1 MDNSSRRRALGIQ
14 PADFFLPA
22 ILAVLAIGLAV
33 FQARFYNHLNLLNV
47 TRNTAVLTLVGGAQA
62 FVIISGGFDVSI
74 GAVVAFTSVACAMV
88 MASAAAGL
96 GPDLAAVFG
105 VPAGIGIGALVGLV
119 TGLGV
124 AILDVSPFM
133 MTLGMTSVVLGLAF
147 FLTSGSPIYGL
158 PDAFINAAGRNFY
171 YGLPAT
177 VWVAVLVL
185 IVLVF
190 VQRQTR
196 FGRHLYAIGG
206 NRDAARL
213 SGVPTRRYLIYAYIL
228 SGALSGVVGVLLTAR
243 LGSGQ
248 ANLGSEL
255 TMQSIA
261 VAVIAGINLRG
272 GVGKVERV
280 VLSAIFVAVVANAMN
295 LLRIDSKIQ
304 TIVLG
309 IALLLAVAIDQ
320 NWRGSKHA
328 G

>member
-1 MDNSSRRRALGIQ
+1 
-14 PADFFLPA
+14 
-22 ILAVLAIGLAV
+22 
-33 FQARFYNHLNLLNV
+33 
-47 TRNTAVLTLVGGAQA
+47 
-62 FVIISGGFDVSI
+62 
-74 GAVVAFTSVACAMV
+74 
-88 MASAAAGL
+88 
-96 GPDLAAVFG
+96 
-105 VPAGIGIGALVGLV
+105 
-119 TGLGV
+119 
-124 AILDVSPFM
+124 
-133 MTLGMTSVVLGLAF
+133 
-147 FLTSGSPIYGL
+147 
-158 PDAFINAAGRNFY
+158 
-171 YGLPAT
+171 
-177 VWVAVLVL
+177 
-185 IVLVF
+185 
-190 VQRQTR
+190 
-196 FGRHLYAIGG
+196 
-206 NRDAARL
+206 
-213 SGVPTRRYLIYAYIL
+213 
-228 SGALSGVVGVLLTAR
+228 VVGVLLTAR